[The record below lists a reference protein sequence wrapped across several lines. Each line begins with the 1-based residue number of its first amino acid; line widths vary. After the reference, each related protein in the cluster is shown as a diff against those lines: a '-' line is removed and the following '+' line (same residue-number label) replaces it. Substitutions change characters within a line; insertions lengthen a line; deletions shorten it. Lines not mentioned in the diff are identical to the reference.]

1 MRPLRVLG
9 WLTVALVLLVP
20 SGCKRGPTRIKV
32 GFVSN
37 NAETFWNIVEK
48 GAQEAAGKEDVELV
62 FRRPPT
68 GSAAEQKEII
78 DTMLAQGVKAISISV
93 KAPDEQ
99 IDMLD
104 RVALRVPLL
113 AVDNDAEKSKRRC
126 YIGTNNVK
134 AGRTVGKLVRE
145 AMPEGG
151 VVALFVGQLEPI
163 NARERVQGV
172 LEELAIDKS
181 TLQSA
186 DGKYRLDQKQ
196 PHTDNISRKVCTE
209 KAKTVISN
217 NKDEPNLCLV
227 GLWAYNPPC
236 LISAARQREKLGK
249 VKIVGFDE
257 DMDTL
262 RGIEA
267 GHVHATVVQN
277 PFEFGRRSVEVMA
290 ALARKQEPTPPLPT
304 SGKIDVD
311 ERIVTREGGK
321 GRLKASEVRPEME
334 KLLGQ

>member
-1 MRPLRVLG
+1 MRPLRRLG
-9 WLTVALVLLVP
+9 WLTLALVLLAP
-20 SGCKRGPTRIKV
+20 SGCKRDTRTKV

-37 NAETFWNIVEK
+37 NSESFWRIVEK
-48 GAQEAAGKEDVELV
+48 GAQQQADKEGFELV

-93 KAPDEQ
+93 KDPDNQ
-99 IDMLD
+99 VDMLD
-104 RVALRVPLL
+104 RVAARVPLL

-134 AGRTVGKLVRE
+134 AGRAVGKLVRE

-151 VVALFVGQLEPI
+151 VVSLFVGQLEPI

-172 LEELAIDKS
+172 LEELQIDKA
-181 TLQSA
+181 TLKSA
-186 DGKYRLDQKQ
+186 DGKYRLDQKEA
-196 PHTDNISRKVCTE
+196 HTDNVSRKVCTE
-209 KAKTVISN
+209 KAMTVISN
-217 NKDEPNLCLV
+217 HKDEPNLCLV

-236 LISAARQREKLGK
+236 LLSAVKQREKLGK

-257 DMDTL
+257 DPDTL
-262 RGIEA
+262 RGIEE
-267 GHVHATVVQN
+267 GHVYATVVQN

-290 ALARKQEPTPPLPT
+290 ALVRGQDPKPPLPAN
-304 SGKIDVD
+304 GKIDVD
-311 ERIVTREGGK
+311 ERIVTRTGGN
-321 GRLKASEVRPEME
+321 GRLKASEFRPEIE
-334 KLLGQ
+334 KLMGE